1 MSLNS
6 DLNEDVKVDKV
17 FSVVSELF
25 ENVLNKFVSLFL
37 RFINTEES
45 SVDWGWVLF
54 AWEEGWFWTDISSS
68 FARSSGVSRSFY

>member
-25 ENVLNKFVSLFL
+25 EIVLNKFVSLFL

-45 SVDWGWVLF
+45 SVD
-54 AWEEGWFWTDISSS
+54 
-68 FARSSGVSRSFY
+68 